1 MIICQLNYFRFYP
14 SNIQYKDLVYIC
26 IKRCTKYKYGLPV
39 DSKILKKEYKK
50 DFRYL
55 NANQIQEK
63 IFQWLFNI

>member
-1 MIICQLNYFRFYP
+1 MIICQLNYTEYE
-14 SNIQYKDLVYIC
+14 IVL
-26 IKRCTKYKYGLPV
+26 LV